1 MWDSTEDVLP
11 VSTEQVQLPK
21 EDVGSAQQFRQK
33 SAVFYRPGLLPSLLS
48 LQQTLPFNLSQNH
61 QTLGKLIISS

>member
-21 EDVGSAQQFRQK
+21 EDVGSAQQFRSFTDLASSRASFLSSRHFHSICLK
-33 SAVFYRPGLLPSLLS
+33 TTRHWGSLLFPHE
-48 LQQTLPFNLSQNH
+48 L
-61 QTLGKLIISS
+61 